1 VAAIGVNDMTCC
13 RMYDVEHVEP
23 LGHDVVLVAVPMGY
37 SEPFTSSTGT
47 AFPGAPALGALL
59 VAMDRQSSTH
69 PRQDPKETL
78 TVPLGGSACIIV
90 ATGLHALS
98 WALAT

>member
-1 VAAIGVNDMTCC
+1 M
-13 RMYDVEHVEP
+13 EHVES
-23 LGHDVVLVAVPMGY
+23 LGHDVVLVAVPMGNI
-37 SEPFTSSTGT
+37 EPFTSSTGT

-69 PRQDPKETL
+69 PRQDLSRSHYSPFPPDEIAY
-78 TVPLGGSACIIV
+78 VIIT
-90 ATGLHALS
+90 TGLHALS